1 MRCNKRA
8 SRELPN
14 QKNLSFLPM
23 NTEGNEVL
31 DSSLPLL
38 ASVSVFRTALSFM
51 SEHAIRLRCGALD

>member
-1 MRCNKRA
+1 
-8 SRELPN
+8 
-14 QKNLSFLPM
+14 M